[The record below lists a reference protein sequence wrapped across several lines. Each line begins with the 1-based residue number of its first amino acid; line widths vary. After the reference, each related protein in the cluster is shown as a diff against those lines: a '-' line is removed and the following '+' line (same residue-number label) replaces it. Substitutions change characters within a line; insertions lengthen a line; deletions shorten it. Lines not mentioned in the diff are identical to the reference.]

1 MTRQDRR
8 NFLKNGLM
16 LGAGI
21 SVFSI
26 PGINQEKE
34 ETPPD
39 EMSVF
44 EAVHKRRSVRS
55 YTSTPVPEEHI
66 TKILDAARMAP
77 TAGNQQPWK
86 FLVVRDRTKTDELM
100 STCIK
105 TSLKAYEDRQN
116 PPAEELRKYETKIK
130 SYLQNIFKAPVFIV
144 VLVDMQSKWP
154 SYNQFDGTLAA
165 GYLMLAARALGYGT
179 VFFTDTIT
187 DQVTKQVFNIPDR
200 YRRICITPVGVPE
213 EWPATPEKKKLDELV
228 IYNSFQLEKIG
239 G

>member
-1 MTRQDRR
+1 
-8 NFLKNGLM
+8 M

-26 PGINQEKE
+26 PSISQEKE
-34 ETPPD
+34 GTTQD

-44 EAVHKRRSVRS
+44 EVIQKRRSVRS
-55 YTSTPVPEEHI
+55 YKSIPVPEEHI

-86 FLVVRDRTKTDELM
+86 FLVVRDRTKIDELM
-100 STCIK
+100 SACIT
-105 TSLKAYEDRQN
+105 TSSEAYKNRQN
-116 PPAEELRKYETKIK
+116 PPAEELAKYEAKIK
-130 SYLQNIFKAPVFIV
+130 AYLQNIFKAPVFIV
-144 VLVDMQSKWP
+144 VLVDRQSKWP

-165 GYLMLAARALGYGT
+165 GYLMLSARALGYGT

-187 DQVTKQVFNIPDR
+187 DQVTKQVFGIPDR

-213 EWPATPEKKKLDELV
+213 EWPETPAKKKLEELV
-228 IYNSFQLEKIG
+228 IYESF
-239 G
+239 

>member
-1 MTRQDRR
+1 MARQDRR

-26 PGINQEKE
+26 PSISQEKE
-34 ETPPD
+34 GTTQD

-44 EAVHKRRSVRS
+44 EVIQKRRSVRS
-55 YTSTPVPEEHI
+55 YKSIPVPEEHI

-86 FLVVRDRTKTDELM
+86 FLVVRDRTKIDELM
-100 STCIK
+100 SACIT
-105 TSLKAYEDRQN
+105 TSSEAYKNRQN
-116 PPAEELRKYETKIK
+116 PPAEELAKYEAKIK
-130 SYLQNIFKAPVFIV
+130 AYLQNIFKAPVFIV

-165 GYLMLAARALGYGT
+165 GYLMLSARALGYGT

-187 DQVTKQVFNIPDR
+187 DQVTKQVFGIPDR
-200 YRRICITPVGVPE
+200 YRRICITPVGIPE
-213 EWPATPEKKKLDELV
+213 EWPETPAKKKLEELV
-228 IYNSFQLEKIG
+228 VYDSF
-239 G
+239 

>member
-1 MTRQDRR
+1 MARQERR
-8 NFLKNGLM
+8 NFLKNGIM

-26 PGINQEKE
+26 PGISQEKE
-34 ETPPD
+34 GKIPD
-39 EMSVF
+39 EMSIFDVIQN
-44 EAVHKRRSVRS
+44 RRSVRS
-55 YTSTPVPEEHI
+55 YTTTPVPEEHI
-66 TKILDAARMAP
+66 TKILDAGRMAP

-86 FLVVRDRTKTDELM
+86 FLVVRDRSKIDELM

-105 TSLKAYEDRQN
+105 TSTEAYKNRQN
-116 PPAEELRKYETKIK
+116 PSAEELRKYETKIK

-213 EWPATPEKKKLDELV
+213 EWPITPAKKMLEELIV
-228 IYNSFQLEKIG
+228 HESF
-239 G
+239 

>member
-1 MTRQDRR
+1 MKRQDRR
-8 NFLKNGLM
+8 SFIKSGLM

-21 SVFSI
+21 TAWGI
-26 PGINQEKE
+26 PAISQEKDGITAE
-34 ETPPD
+34 D
-39 EMSVF
+39 MSVF
-44 EAVHKRRSVRS
+44 EVIHKRRSVRS
-55 YTSTPVPEEHI
+55 YTSAPVPEEHI
-66 TKILDAARMAP
+66 TKILDAAHMAP

-86 FLVVRDRTKTDELM
+86 FLVVRDRAKIDELM
-100 STCIK
+100 STCIT
-105 TSLKAYEDRQN
+105 TSVNAYKDRQK
-116 PPAEELRKYETKIK
+116 PAAEDLAKYEAKIK
-130 SYLQNIFKAPVFIV
+130 AYLQNVFKAPVFIV

-200 YRRICITPVGVPE
+200 YRRICVTPVGVPE

-228 IYNSFQLEKIG
+228 IYDSF
-239 G
+239 